1 MPEPLLIKLVGP
13 YSLQH
18 EGGSEIDVKVT
29 SVKILDGKVKLSQDA
44 SKCVC
49 NWKYLPCPSLKTLW
63 DTIKK

>member
-1 MPEPLLIKLVGP
+1 MVGP

-44 SKCVC
+44 IQANVFVTE
-49 NWKYLPCPSLKTLW
+49 NIYLALL
-63 DTIKK
+63 